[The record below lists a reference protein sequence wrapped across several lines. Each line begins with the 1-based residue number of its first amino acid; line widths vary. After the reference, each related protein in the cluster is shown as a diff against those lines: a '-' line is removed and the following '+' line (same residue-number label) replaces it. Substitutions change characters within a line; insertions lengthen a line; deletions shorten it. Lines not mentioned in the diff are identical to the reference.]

1 MEKLNLKQI
10 SSLTLTLFAIFF
22 GAGNMIFPPAMGQ
35 LAGENYLQALAGFI
49 LTDAGIALLGIVAV
63 VLLGNRI
70 TDLGNLVSRRF
81 SLCLSVTVYVL
92 IGPLFALPRTGSVS
106 YELAIR
112 PYIPQEY
119 VWLVSLL
126 VTAVFFSLTYYF
138 SGNPKKI
145 VDIIGQYMTPILI
158 LSITV
163 LYFVC
168 LFADKSGNVIQYGAV
183 QSTGEYQD
191 IAFFKGMIE
200 GYNALD
206 GPAGPVFAI
215 IIINAVTGFGVR
227 ERKSIVK
234 YTIFSGMGAVLILSG
249 IYYML
254 AYIGATTQTVFA
266 NGGALLHAVASD
278 LIGPAGGIVLGMSV
292 FLACMTTAIG
302 LTTSFANYFHELIP
316 QLSYRRITAI
326 VCLFSFAVSNV
337 GLSYMITISQ
347 PVLMMIYP
355 VLIVLIVLSFGH
367 KWIGRRK
374 MVYIFSMAV
383 AFGIAFINAMEG
395 VGIELGM
402 LTEWAKKLP
411 LYELH
416 LGWMLPAAGGALL
429 GLLPFWKKKEIEN

>member
-81 SLCLSVTVYVL
+81 SLCLSVTVYLL

-163 LYFVC
+163 LYFAC

-266 NGGALLHAVASD
+266 KGGALLHAVASD
-278 LIGPAGGIVLGMSV
+278 LIGPAGGVV
-292 FLACMTTAIG
+292 
-302 LTTSFANYFHELIP
+302 
-316 QLSYRRITAI
+316 
-326 VCLFSFAVSNV
+326 V
-337 GLSYMITISQ
+337 GLS
-347 PVLMMIYP
+347 V
-355 VLIVLIVLSFGH
+355 
-367 KWIGRRK
+367 
-374 MVYIFSMAV
+374 
-383 AFGIAFINAMEG
+383 FI
-395 VGIELGM
+395 
-402 LTEWAKKLP
+402 
-411 LYELH
+411 
-416 LGWMLPAAGGALL
+416 
-429 GLLPFWKKKEIEN
+429 

>member
-22 GAGNMIFPPAMGQ
+22 GAGNMI
-35 LAGENYLQALAGFI
+35 
-49 LTDAGIALLGIVAV
+49 
-63 VLLGNRI
+63 
-70 TDLGNLVSRRF
+70 
-81 SLCLSVTVYVL
+81 
-92 IGPLFALPRTGSVS
+92 FALPRTGSVS

-302 LTTSFANYFHELIP
+302 LTTSSRVDSAALVSKNHGNCLSVQFCSQQCRAVLHDYHFSAGADDDLPGTDCVDCSILWTQMDREKKDGLYF
-316 QLSYRRITAI
+316 
-326 VCLFSFAVSNV
+326 
-337 GLSYMITISQ
+337 
-347 PVLMMIYP
+347 
-355 VLIVLIVLSFGH
+355 
-367 KWIGRRK
+367 
-374 MVYIFSMAV
+374 
-383 AFGIAFINAMEG
+383 
-395 VGIELGM
+395 
-402 LTEWAKKLP
+402 
-411 LYELH
+411 
-416 LGWMLPAAGGALL
+416 
-429 GLLPFWKKKEIEN
+429 